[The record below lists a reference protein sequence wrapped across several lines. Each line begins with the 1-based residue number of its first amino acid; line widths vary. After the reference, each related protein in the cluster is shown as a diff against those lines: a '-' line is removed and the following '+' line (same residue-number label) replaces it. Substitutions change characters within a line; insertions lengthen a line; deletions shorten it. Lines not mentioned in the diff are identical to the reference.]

1 MKTTYDPE
9 PIVREDGTIWFVPNV
24 MYKATCTPEPGD
36 PPPLFDGAPVAMDY
50 SYMHL
55 ISADEPTVVK
65 LKQ

>member
-9 PIVREDGTIWFVPNV
+9 PIVRDDGTIWFVPNV
-24 MYKATCTPEPGD
+24 MYKVTCIDEPGD
-36 PPPLFDGAPVAMDY
+36 PPPLFEGMQSVRAHG
-50 SYMHL
+50 YMHL